1 MVSLRSLAA
10 LAVLPAAALAKI
22 DSFKVPATAAAES
35 TISVELTTSIYIQNW
50 DDFGIVWGIGYPAWK
65 CDGCVGTEIAWTNLH
80 GSDAPTVPAGGK
92 FTVDVKLPASYGP
105 GDYIFHAG
113 IPYLVGAS
121 GLTGYTYLESN
132 ITLTD
137 KSS

>member
-65 CDGCVGTEIAWTNLH
+65 CDGCVGTEIAWTNLQ
-80 GSDAPTVPAGGK
+80 
-92 FTVDVKLPASYGP
+92 
-105 GDYIFHAG
+105 
-113 IPYLVGAS
+113 
-121 GLTGYTYLESN
+121 
-132 ITLTD
+132 
-137 KSS
+137 